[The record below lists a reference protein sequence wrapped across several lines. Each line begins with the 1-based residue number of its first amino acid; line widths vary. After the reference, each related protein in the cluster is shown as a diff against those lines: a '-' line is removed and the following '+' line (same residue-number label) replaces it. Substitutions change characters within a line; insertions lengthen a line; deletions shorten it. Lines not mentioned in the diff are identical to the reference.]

1 LESIALL
8 TEWET
13 EFGRVDGSA
22 AASLRRLERMDGLIE
37 LKEGATEM
45 VAQVK
50 SFMLRAA
57 ELRWDLED
65 MLFLN
70 EK

>member
-1 LESIALL
+1 
-8 TEWET
+8 
-13 EFGRVDGSA
+13 
-22 AASLRRLERMDGLIE
+22 MDGLIE